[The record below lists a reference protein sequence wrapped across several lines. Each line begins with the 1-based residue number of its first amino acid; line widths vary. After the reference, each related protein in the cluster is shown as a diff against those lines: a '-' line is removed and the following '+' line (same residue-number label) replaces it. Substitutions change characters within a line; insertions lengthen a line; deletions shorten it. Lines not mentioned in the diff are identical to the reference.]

1 MSIRTL
7 LSSAAAIALFTGV
20 AIAQTGGGAAGS
32 GTGGSPGVN
41 SGPGGAGSRP
51 SGSMTSEPS
60 RGGSQL
66 GTGEQRPSGPRS
78 GANESAPSNRSGA
91 ADSNSASGERSGAA
105 ERQGS
110 GSQRSDQTG
119 SIASGG
125 NITSQQKTEIRS
137 HISSVNIK
145 AATNVNLPK
154 VSVGVVVPST
164 IEPYWEPV
172 PASIVEIVPAW
183 RSYRV
188 VKIHDEIVIIEPS
201 TRKIV
206 YVIES

>member
-1 MSIRTL
+1 MSIRIL

-32 GTGGSPGVN
+32 GSGGSGVS
-41 SGPGGAGSRP
+41 SGSGGAGGVGARP

-60 RGGSQL
+60 GGSSRL
-66 GTGEQRPSGPRS
+66 GTDEQRPSGTRS
-78 GANESAPSNRSGA
+78 GANERVPSNHSGA
-91 ADSNSASGERSGAA
+91 ADANSASGQHSGAA
-105 ERQGS
+105 ERQ

-154 VSVGVVVPST
+154 VSIGVVVPST
-164 IEPYWEPV
+164 IEQYWEPV
-172 PASIVEIVPAW
+172 PTSIVEIVPAW

-206 YVIES
+206 YVIEG